1 MANATP
7 TAAVAPLWT
16 TVEIALES
24 ELEDG
29 VLMVYAGDEQI
40 LRMKLADFRRQA
52 AANPSRA
59 LLRFL
64 PPRRV
69 AFRVYA
75 AVGRQPAKLAT
86 AEADL
91 GSGERRRLRIRLPR
105 GGERVRADFE

>member
-1 MANATP
+1 
-7 TAAVAPLWT
+7 
-16 TVEIALES
+16 
-24 ELEDG
+24 
-29 VLMVYAGDEQI
+29 MVYASDEQI

-69 AFRVYA
+69 AFRVYTV
-75 AVGRQPAKLAT
+75 VGRQPARMAT

-91 GSGERRRLRIRLPR
+91 TSGERRRLNVRLAR
-105 GGERVRADFE
+105 GGERVRVDFE